1 MFGISIFKMKFFETS
16 KYHSFKKSTYI
27 TLRWIGIIGQLI
39 AVNFVYF
46 FISSDFD
53 FVTSNLVIFFG
64 ILSNLYLIFVY
75 KKTQLSDRSAFLF
88 LLIDIVQLGI
98 LLYLSGGITNPFV
111 IFILIPSVFSSSNLS
126 FRTNTMLVILTVI
139 IIIFLTFNHHDLP
152 INLNSEFH
160 NNHYFYYS
168 IPTSLLIAL
177 VFLNYFAMT
186 FGTQSRLRKEALGK
200 MEEVMAKEHELLSLG
215 GQAAAAAHSLG
226 TPLSTINII
235 AQDLSKQFKGQK
247 DLEKDI
253 ELLNSQVNRCKEI
266 LKRLTL
272 NPVEEDE
279 FIDKDIS
286 VRDYLN
292 EIILSFK
299 EISGKN
305 FLLNFDQDSNS
316 KKITKSIEI
325 VYGLRNFIG
334 NANKFANQNIF
345 INLKSDSQ
353 ITEISIEDDGDGYP
367 RDILSKIGEP
377 YLKSNNLQ
385 DKSKTGLGLG
395 LFIGKTLL
403 EKNFAFV
410 SCRNSKTRTGAEVI
424 IRWNNKDLF
433 NI

>member
-1 MFGISIFKMKFFETS
+1 MKFFETS

-46 FISSDFD
+46 FLNSNFD
-53 FVTSNLVIFFG
+53 FITSNIIIFFG
-64 ILSNLYLIFVY
+64 ILSNLYLIFIY

-88 LLIDIVQLGI
+88 LLIDILQLGV

-126 FRTNTMLVILTVI
+126 LRTNSLLVILTGI
-139 IIIFLTFNHHDLP
+139 IILFLTFNYQDLP
-152 INLNSEFH
+152 INLNSDFH

-168 IPTSLLIAL
+168 IPTSLIIAL

-226 TPLSTINII
+226 TPLSTITII
-235 AQDLSKQFKGQK
+235 AHDLMKQFKGQK

-253 ELLNSQVNRCKEI
+253 ELLSSQVDRCNEI

-272 NPVEEDE
+272 NPVEEDD
-279 FIDKDIS
+279 FIDKDINI
-286 VRDYLN
+286 RDYLS
-292 EIILSFK
+292 EIISSFR
-299 EISGKN
+299 EISKKD
-305 FLLNFDQDSNS
+305 FIFNFDQDSNP
-316 KKITKSIEI
+316 KKISKSIEI

-334 NANKFANQNIF
+334 NANKFAKKTIF
-345 INLKSDSQ
+345 ITLKSDSE
-353 ITEISIEDDGDGYP
+353 ITEVIVEDDGNGYP
-367 RDILSKIGEP
+367 RDIISKIGEP
-377 YLKSNNLQ
+377 YLKSNYSK
-385 DKSKTGLGLG
+385 DKSKEGLGLG

-403 EKNFAFV
+403 EKNFALV
-410 SCRNSKTRTGAEVI
+410 NCRNSKTRSGAEVN
-424 IRWNNKDLF
+424 IRWKNRELF

>member
-1 MFGISIFKMKFFETS
+1 MKFFETS

-27 TLRWIGIIGQLI
+27 TLRWIGIIGQLV
-39 AVNFVYF
+39 AVNFVF
-46 FISSDFD
+46 LFLNPSFD
-53 FVTSNLVIFFG
+53 FITSNLVIFLG
-64 ILSNLYLIFVY
+64 ILSNLYLIFIY
-75 KKTQLSDRSAFLF
+75 KKTQLSDRSAFIF
-88 LLIDIVQLGI
+88 LLIDILQLGI

-126 FRTNTMLVILTVI
+126 LRTNILLVTLTTI
-139 IIIFLTFNHHDLP
+139 IIIFLTFNHEDLP
-152 INLNSEFH
+152 INLNSDFH

-168 IPTSLLIAL
+168 IPISLIVAL

-226 TPLSTINII
+226 TPLSTITII
-235 AQDLSKQFKGQK
+235 THDLMKQFKGQK

-253 ELLNSQVNRCKEI
+253 ELLNSQVERCNEI

-279 FIDKDIS
+279 FIDKDINI
-286 VRDYLN
+286 RDYLH
-292 EIILSFK
+292 EIISSFK
-299 EISGKN
+299 EISKKE
-305 FLLNFDQDSNS
+305 FVFNFDQDSNS
-316 KKITKSIEI
+316 KKITKSIEL

-334 NANKFANQNIF
+334 NANKFAKNTIF
-345 INLKSDSQ
+345 INLKSDSET
-353 ITEISIEDDGDGYP
+353 TEITVEDDGDGYP
-367 RDILSKIGEP
+367 RDIISKIGEP
-377 YLKSNNLQ
+377 YLKSNYSK
-385 DKSKTGLGLG
+385 DKSKEGLGLG

-403 EKNFAFV
+403 EKNFASV
-410 SCRNSKTRTGAEVI
+410 NCRNSKTRNGAEVV
-424 IRWNNKDLF
+424 IRWNNKELF